1 MKYFFRQKKISF
13 YNYEIPILSP
23 EQAEKER
30 QIVSSKGFQYYRD
43 GILRTLSNL
52 TFSEKFKIIKK
63 VDRNLLARLNTYQGT
78 KAVHTLDY
86 INKIPSR
93 KKTLSKIDEIV
104 LLLRSLFI
112 RSELN
117 NYYRERRQKII
128 RLIK

>member
-1 MKYFFRQKKISF
+1 MRGNLFDD
-13 YNYEIPILSP
+13 IPELSP
-23 EQAEKER
+23 EQAKKEK
-30 QIVSSKGFQYYRD
+30 QIESQGFQYYRD

>member
-1 MKYFFRQKKISF
+1 MRGNLFDD
-13 YNYEIPILSP
+13 IPELSP
-23 EQAEKER
+23 EQAEKEK
-30 QIVSSKGFQYYRD
+30 QIESQGFQYYRD

-93 KKTLSKIDEIV
+93 KKTLNKIDEIV

>member
-1 MKYFFRQKKISF
+1 MKGNWFD
-13 YNYEIPILSP
+13 EIPILSP

-30 QIVSSKGFQYYRD
+30 QRKPEGFQYYRD
-43 GILRTLSNL
+43 DILRTLSNL

-63 VDRNLLARLNTYQGT
+63 VDRDLLARLNTYQGT

-93 KKTLSKIDEIV
+93 KKTLNKIDEIV
-104 LLLRSLFI
+104 LLFRSLFI
-112 RSELN
+112 GRELN
-117 NYYRERRQKII
+117 NYYGERRKKLI

>member
-1 MKYFFRQKKISF
+1 MSF

-23 EQAEKER
+23 EQAEKES
-30 QIVSSKGFQYYRD
+30 QIDSKGFQYYRD

-63 VDRNLLARLNTYQGT
+63 VDKDLLARFNLYQGT

-86 INKIPSR
+86 MHKIPSR
-93 KKTLSKIDEIV
+93 KKSLSKTDEII
-104 LLLRSLFI
+104 LLFRSLFI
-112 RSELN
+112 KSELD
-117 NYYRERRQKII
+117 NYYKKRRKILI

>member
-1 MKYFFRQKKISF
+1 MRGNLFDD
-13 YNYEIPILSP
+13 IPELSP
-23 EQAEKER
+23 EQAEKEK
-30 QIVSSKGFQYYRD
+30 QIESQGFQYYRD

-78 KAVHTLDY
+78 KAVHTLYY

>member
-1 MKYFFRQKKISF
+1 MRGNLFDD
-13 YNYEIPILSP
+13 IPELSP
-23 EQAEKER
+23 EQAEKEK
-30 QIVSSKGFQYYRD
+30 QIESQGFQYYRD

>member
-1 MKYFFRQKKISF
+1 MKEGSYFD
-13 YNYEIPILSP
+13 EILILDP
-23 EQAEKER
+23 EQAKKER
-30 QIVSSKGFQYYRD
+30 QIESQGFQYYRD

-63 VDRNLLARLNTYQGT
+63 VDKDLLARLNTYQGT

-93 KKTLSKIDEIV
+93 KKILSKIDEVI
-104 LLLRSLFI
+104 LLLRSLFMKC
-112 RSELN
+112 ELN
-117 NYYRERRQKII
+117 NFYRERRKILI

>member
-1 MKYFFRQKKISF
+1 MKEVSYFD
-13 YNYEIPILSP
+13 EILILDP
-23 EQAEKER
+23 EQAKKEKQLES
-30 QIVSSKGFQYYRD
+30 QGFQYYRD

-63 VDRNLLARLNTYQGT
+63 VDRDLLARLNTYQGT

-93 KKTLSKIDEIV
+93 KKILSKIDEVI
-104 LLLRSLFI
+104 LLLRSLFMKC
-112 RSELN
+112 ELN
-117 NYYRERRQKII
+117 NFYRERRNILI

>member
-1 MKYFFRQKKISF
+1 MKEVSYFD
-13 YNYEIPILSP
+13 EILILDP
-23 EQAEKER
+23 EQAKKEKQLES
-30 QIVSSKGFQYYRD
+30 QGFQYYRD

-63 VDRNLLARLNTYQGT
+63 VDRDLLARLNTYQGT

-93 KKTLSKIDEIV
+93 KKILSKIDEVI
-104 LLLRSLFI
+104 LLLRSLFMKC
-112 RSELN
+112 ELN
-117 NYYRERRQKII
+117 NFYRERRKILI

>member
-1 MKYFFRQKKISF
+1 MKEGSYFD
-13 YNYEIPILSP
+13 EILILDP
-23 EQAEKER
+23 EQAKKER
-30 QIVSSKGFQYYRD
+30 QIESQGFQYYRD

-63 VDRNLLARLNTYQGT
+63 VDRDLLARLNTYQGT

-93 KKTLSKIDEIV
+93 KKTLSKIDEVV
-104 LLLRSLFI
+104 LLLRSLFMKC
-112 RSELN
+112 ELN
-117 NYYRERRQKII
+117 NFYRERRKILI